1 MDRISR
7 DRAFTTP
14 LRRTLATGMGWLLV
28 TGTIAS
34 AQDEGP
40 ADFNGLR
47 TPSSP
52 AFVLLGVEPSS
63 VERPNTPSDFAASI
77 LSASSNLSSL
87 PKDFA
92 LETSP
97 YWLFGHPRRSW
108 RDDIKRNVLESIER
122 TFTLSAATAE
132 LGTSDAPVRGLAVS
146 GRMSLFSGRVP
157 DSTVKQIEELE
168 QALAAS
174 AAADIGR
181 LAPMFDSLLQQMLA
195 KARTEPDSEAALD
208 RFDEA
213 KADLI
218 ERLTESGELGA
229 DTESLRDEATKLVTA
244 REGFLMDVAGGVAW
258 SAPSAALDSADLDRW
273 GVWLTGSYTMPQVS
287 FVGMAR
293 YLGVADGEDD
303 AVDIGARLIYTRD
316 RYAVSAEYVGRHVT
330 EDAAGD
336 QWRLAGVIEYRV
348 SPDLWINGTFG
359 RSYDD
364 EARGSLLAQLGLSL
378 NLSKQRYELAG
389 AGP

>member
-1 MDRISR
+1 
-7 DRAFTTP
+7 
-14 LRRTLATGMGWLLV
+14 
-28 TGTIAS
+28 
-34 AQDEGP
+34 
-40 ADFNGLR
+40 
-47 TPSSP
+47 
-52 AFVLLGVEPSS
+52 
-63 VERPNTPSDFAASI
+63 
-77 LSASSNLSSL
+77 
-87 PKDFA
+87 
-92 LETSP
+92 
-97 YWLFGHPRRSW
+97 
-108 RDDIKRNVLESIER
+108 
-122 TFTLSAATAE
+122 
-132 LGTSDAPVRGLAVS
+132 
-146 GRMSLFSGRVP
+146 MSLFSGRVP